1 MSTSFARDAL
11 LKLRWAFDGLDDAT
25 VIILSRGSHGKTAKI
40 DGKDIIGIGRS
51 FMTLMDGTMVP
62 FHRVLCIQD
71 GTVTVWS
78 RRPKDI
84 DVEDHHVL
92 GR

>member
-11 LKLRWAFDGLDDAT
+11 LKLRWACDGLDDVT
-25 VIILSRGSHGKTAKI
+25 VIMVSRGSHGTTARI
-40 DGKDIIGIGRS
+40 YGKDIKEIGRS
-51 FMTLMDGTMVP
+51 FMTLLDGTMVP

-71 GTVTVWS
+71 GTLTVWS

-84 DVEDHHVL
+84 DVEDHHML